1 MNMPKRCKPTMARPD
16 TVHLA
21 WTGSGR
27 AVVGFDFPMKKNLFL
42 ALSCS
47 TLLPDTIC
55 KAKFKDW
62 ERNMQVHFTNC
73 MYGKVIFIGRVKI
86 IR

>member
-1 MNMPKRCKPTMARPD
+1 MRPD
-16 TVHLA
+16 PNHQP

-27 AVVGFDFPMKKNLFL
+27 AVAGFDFSGKKNLLL

-47 TLLPDTIC
+47 TVLPDTIC
-55 KAKFKDW
+55 KAKFQDW

-73 MYGKVIFIGRVKI
+73 MYRKVIFIGRVKK